1 MGQVTSSDMFIIR
14 TFITEFTEE
23 TICHRLTVAFS
34 AHLVDIILSVE
45 GKGKG
50 ENIVSLVV
58 WTAVVKHTL
67 VRKALPGEQ

>member
-1 MGQVTSSDMFIIR
+1 MGQVTSSDMFIRI
-14 TFITEFTEE
+14 FITEFTKE
-23 TICHRLTVAFS
+23 TICHRLTIGFS

-50 ENIVSLVV
+50 ENVVSLVV